1 MHRILFTNGILGIEN
16 VGGDLDAVTGKR
28 VTFAFFPWNWDR
40 GDGCIIRLVAIIDKS
55 QNYRIENGAP
65 FASAKY
71 AERTKTGRFRRKP
84 RCCVKRFADAKP
96 YEAPNHRGVV
106 GLRLQGFEPGGPT
119 NQWVG
124 YSQFLPGGGA
134 GSGIRRRSRRSMSS
148 SSGRMTRH
156 RRRATRRCSGR
167 WIPAPSP
174 PNEVR
179 ELVNRDNDVCKMLV
193 VIPYPPGAK
202 P

>member
-1 MHRILFTNGILGIEN
+1 M
-16 VGGDLDAVTGKR
+16 
-28 VTFAFFPWNWDR
+28 
-40 GDGCIIRLVAIIDKS
+40 LV
-55 QNYRIENGAP
+55 R
-65 FASAKY
+65 
-71 AERTKTGRFRRKP
+71 RFHEARS
-84 RCCVKRFADAKP
+84 
-96 YEAPNHRGVV
+96 YEAPNHRGVF

-134 GSGIRRRSRRSMSS
+134 GPDSTPFEKVYVVLEGE
-148 SSGRMTRH
+148 MTVIIDGQETVLK
-156 RRRATRRCSGR
+156 AMDSCT
-167 WIPAPSP
+167 IA

-179 ELVNRDNDVCKMLV
+179 EIVNRSNHVCKMLV